1 VSLVFEALKKGQAA
15 DASPVGV
22 APDAQLARVSAS
34 ATAAAGAPAPVA
46 WSRPLVALLAG
57 LAVAAIGAALY
68 GAGRSSGAAQEPER
82 RAAAPAPNPGATR
95 TMMEPAAAVA
105 QAPAAADAKSR
116 SSEVAEPKPP
126 GPTPV
131 TTAAPVLA
139 PAPPAGPAAISRVAA
154 AAPAAAPRPKAVLAA
169 AVAPAE
175 VKARAPAIVATTSA
189 PVVVAALSP
198 VAALPV
204 TPAAAASA
212 PAAAAPVL
220 VPAPAVKAPINTNV
234 QISTQ
239 PSPLDVRE
247 AFQSFLRQT
256 QMRQWPEAQR
266 TADQIATALGAGH
279 VMALRAQGYLALQQD
294 DLPRA
299 RSQYLQLQQTLP
311 EDREAGL
318 NLALIEWRSGDREA
332 AASRLVGL
340 VQKFPN
346 DPQIQALSQNVKR
359 Q

>member
-1 VSLVFEALKKGQAA
+1 MPGPTQA
-15 DASPVGV
+15 VIE
-22 APDAQLARVSAS
+22 
-34 ATAAAGAPAPVA
+34 PA
-46 WSRPLVALLAG
+46 
-57 LAVAAIGAALY
+57 
-68 GAGRSSGAAQEPER
+68 
-82 RAAAPAPNPGATR
+82 RAA
-95 TMMEPAAAVA
+95 A
-105 QAPAAADAKSR
+105 QAPAAADAKSPGV
-116 SSEVAEPKPP
+116 EVAMPKQPDTPP
-126 GPTPV
+126 A
-131 TTAAPVLA
+131 TTVAHVLP
-139 PAPPAGPAAISRVAA
+139 PAEPAGPAAASRVAA
-154 AAPAAAPRPKAVLAA
+154 PAPPKPKAIGPAVAAAPVPAAAPVVKAA
-169 AVAPAE
+169 APVVKAAAPVVKAAAPAT
-175 VKARAPAIVATTSA
+175 VAAAPAPAVAA
-189 PVVVAALSP
+189 PAVVAALAVAAAPSP
-198 VAALPV
+198 VAAIPV
-204 TPAAAASA
+204 TAAAAASA
-212 PAAAAPVL
+212 PVP
-220 VPAPAVKAPINTNV
+220 VPAPAVKAPINTHV

-266 TADQIATALGAGH
+266 TADQISTALGAGH
-279 VMALRAQGYLALQQD
+279 VMALRAQGYLALQKD

-346 DPQIQALSQNVKR
+346 DPQIQALSQNVRR